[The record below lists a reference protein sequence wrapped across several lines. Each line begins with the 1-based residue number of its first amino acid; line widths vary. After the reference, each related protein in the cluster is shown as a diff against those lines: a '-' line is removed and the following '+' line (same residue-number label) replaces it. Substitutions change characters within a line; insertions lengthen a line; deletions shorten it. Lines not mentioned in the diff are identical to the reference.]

1 MVGVNVWWVYLAPQ
15 TIPSVVALTF
25 DHKVVLSCVQSQ
37 EDGPDSE
44 AAREESRAL
53 RRIEHVLNG
62 PKWVNHTVLWS
73 LTAF

>member
-1 MVGVNVWWVYLAPQ
+1 MYFAPQ

-62 PKWVNHTVLWS
+62 PK
-73 LTAF
+73 

>member
-1 MVGVNVWWVYLAPQ
+1 MYLASQ
-15 TIPSVVALTF
+15 TIPSAVALTF
-25 DHKVVLSCVQSQ
+25 DQKVVLCCGQSQ

-62 PKWVNHTVLWS
+62 PK
-73 LTAF
+73 